1 MRILADSR
9 LTVRLKLSI
18 YSVLVKPYATS
29 VMTRIAVFLFLVALG
44 LASAHA
50 QVHKCIDAQGK
61 VIYSQD
67 PCPANTKS
75 GTVTRRV
82 DRPAS
87 TPGTAAAPGSA
98 DKAAKGDATKKSG
111 PKTAADLEQDFR
123 KRQQDQAKEAK
134 ESADKSAE
142 AQRKQDN
149 CRTARE
155 RLANYEIGGRMTR
168 VNPQGE
174 RYYLEDAQIE
184 REKAQARADVAQ
196 ACN

>member
-9 LTVRLKLSI
+9 LTVGLKLSI
-18 YSVLVKPYATS
+18 YRVLLKPHATS
-29 VMTRIAVFLFLVALG
+29 VMTRIAVFLFLAALG
-44 LASAHA
+44 LASANA
-50 QVHKCIDAQGK
+50 QVHKCIDANGK
-61 VIYSQD
+61 TIYSQD

-75 GTVTRRV
+75 GTVTRRL

-87 TPGTAAAPGSA
+87 NPAAAPPGSV
-98 DKAAKGDATKKSG
+98 DNAAKGDAAKKTG
-111 PKTAADLEQDFR
+111 PKTAADIELDFR

-134 ESADKSAE
+134 ESADKATE

-149 CRTARE
+149 CRAARE
-155 RLANYEIGGRMTR
+155 RLANYEIGGRITR

-184 REKAQARADVAQ
+184 QEKVRARADVAQ

>member
-1 MRILADSR
+1 MIRVS
-9 LTVRLKLSI
+9 
-18 YSVLVKPYATS
+18 
-29 VMTRIAVFLFLVALG
+29 VFLLLAALG
-44 LASAHA
+44 LASANA

-61 VIYSQD
+61 VIYTQD
-67 PCPANTKS
+67 ACPANTKS
-75 GTVTRRV
+75 GTVSRRV

-87 TPGTAAAPGSA
+87 TPAAA
-98 DKAAKGDATKKSG
+98 DKAAKGDAAKKSG
-111 PKTAADLEQDFR
+111 PKTAADQEQDFR
-123 KRQQDQAKEAK
+123 KRQQEQAKASQ
-134 ESADKSAE
+134 ESADKAAE

-149 CRTARE
+149 CRAAKE

-184 REKAQARADVAQ
+184 QEKARARADVAQ